1 MEVLPRLISV
11 GAKVGFA
18 YVKKG
23 VYDFAVWVKRMR
35 EALGGKLKDAGL
47 GENEIEAFIREM
59 WKSKLPMDGEVH
71 TIEEWASILGKSEL
85 HKKMNVRHEKKIYIN
100 SITNTSVKKIQSINT
115 EGKNIINMKTIKDAI
130 YDAFMIQGVNYS
142 EMSIDDIALEIQDK
156 NSDFKEYDLDEL
168 RKKVSSHMSNAV
180 TKIVKGKRVE
190 NKDSLYQRVKNGK
203 GGYKKG
209 VYKLRKR
216 NPKKEPKKPNPVVM
230 PLENPVTVENNY
242 MGAAGEMAVC
252 SELLFRE
259 YNVSRMSVDDGVDI
273 VAMKYN
279 KTYYIQV
286 KTVQVKSASF
296 GVKINAKSYERYNAN
311 DCYYIIVARAEMTQF
326 IVTTADDIRRLID
339 RGSVRG
345 EKFISLQFT
354 QNMGCIFVGEENVN
368 YMLNSFERIK

>member
-1 MEVLPRLISV
+1 MNNRQIEVLPRLIPA
-11 GAKVGFA
+11 GAKVGYA

-23 VYDFAVWVKRMR
+23 VHDFAVWAKRMR

-47 GENEIEAFIREM
+47 DENEIEAFIREM
-59 WKSKLPMDGEVH
+59 WKSRLPMDGEVH
-71 TIEEWASILGKSEL
+71 TIEEWASILGQIGSPQ
-85 HKKMNVRHEKKIYIN
+85 KM
-100 SITNTSVKKIQSINT
+100 QSINV

-203 GGYKKG
+203 GGYRKG

-326 IVTTADDIRRLID
+326 IVATADDIRRLID
-339 RGSVRG
+339 RGSVKG

-354 QNMGCIFVGEENVN
+354 QNMGCIFVGDENVN